1 MSKILSITSNR
12 LLKEHL
18 TRVTHVA
25 NNNKA
30 IILIWPIIKQCT
42 AKCIQTSKLIV
53 FDKKYN
59 FQINTQLLIY
69 LLKTS
74 LELRKQNQLISQK
87 FQNKI

>member
-18 TRVTHVA
+18 PRMTHVA
-25 NNNKA
+25 NNNKV

-69 LLKTS
+69 LFKTS
-74 LELRKQNQLISQK
+74 LELRK
-87 FQNKI
+87 KINSFRNNFKTK